1 MKKVI
6 PLLLVAFILLTSM
19 ACQFSGSI
27 PAFDLGE
34 SETDHQETVEEPTP
48 TLQPTVQVPVYIT
61 NSDSMEITLTELYN
75 RVSPGVVFIQTLDEM
90 GGVQGSGFVYDTEGH
105 IITNYHVVEG
115 AQDMEVD
122 FPSGLKVHG
131 EVVGIDTDSDIAVI
145 KVDVPSEDLV
155 PIPLGDSEVLQ
166 VGQFVVAIGNP
177 YGLSSTM
184 TMGVVSAKGRTLSS
198 IRETEDGRYF
208 SAGDLIQTDASI
220 NPGNS
225 GGPLLN
231 LQGQVIGINRAIQTS
246 GISLT
251 GDPVNTGIGFAVS
264 INIVKR
270 VVPFL
275 ISQGYYDYPYMGLS
289 CLEEISLMQSEALGL
304 SQATGAYIVEVVEGG
319 PADQAGMI
327 AGRQATEISGL
338 YAGGDLIIGVDGR
351 PVQVFGDLL
360 SYIMTSKSPGE
371 TITLSILRNNR
382 EEEVMLT
389 LDRRP

>member
-1 MKKVI
+1 
-6 PLLLVAFILLTSM
+6 
-19 ACQFSGSI
+19 
-27 PAFDLGE
+27 
-34 SETDHQETVEEPTP
+34 
-48 TLQPTVQVPVYIT
+48 
-61 NSDSMEITLTELYN
+61 
-75 RVSPGVVFIQTLDEM
+75 
-90 GGVQGSGFVYDTEGH
+90 
-105 IITNYHVVEG
+105 VVEG

-289 CLEEISLMQSEALGL
+289 CLEEISLMQSDALGL